1 MHPSHIRNV
10 AVLGH
15 QGVGKTSLVESLYA
29 LVNKVAKGE
38 VEKKNTVS
46 DYLKEEKVRLSSIST
61 SVVPLEY
68 EDYKINLL
76 DIPGNDDFIW
86 EAISVTHSVKGAV
99 LVIDAQSKVQV
110 GTIKHF
116 NMLRKRNIPTL
127 IYVNKMDKGN
137 PDFEELLD
145 DITTNLGKSCVPF
158 TMPLGH
164 NNNFDGFVNV
174 VDLKARKYNGVEC
187 VDDIIYED
195 KKHKVFELHNTICEA
210 VALTDEALLDKF
222 FSGETLTREEIHV
235 GLRKGVLNGEL
246 VPVIFGSAKNN
257 IGLHTMLSMLIDYL
271 PNPNDLKPYL
281 GNDGIGN

>member
-10 AVLGH
+10 AILGH

-46 DYLKEEKVRLSSIST
+46 DYLKEEKARLSSIST

-137 PDFEELLD
+137 PDFEELLE
-145 DITTNLGKSCVPF
+145 DITNNLGKTCVPF

-164 NNNFDGFVNV
+164 NNNFDGLTEKNV
-174 VDLKARKYNGVEC
+174 SWNFIKKILESDILKQIN
-187 VDDIIYED
+187 
-195 KKHKVFELHNTICEA
+195 
-210 VALTDEALLDKF
+210 
-222 FSGETLTREEIHV
+222 
-235 GLRKGVLNGEL
+235 
-246 VPVIFGSAKNN
+246 
-257 IGLHTMLSMLIDYL
+257 
-271 PNPNDLKPYL
+271 
-281 GNDGIGN
+281 